1 MNLHGTGPAQ
11 GFWALLTDDERA
23 VLSGLGRIT
32 VFPPG
37 ATMCVEGDPATH
49 VFVLV
54 DGWVKI
60 LGVTS
65 DGHEMVLA
73 LRGHGDTVGE
83 VAGETT
89 GYRTA
94 TVQAVGTVRAL
105 IVTYEKFSS
114 FLDAHAGA
122 DRAYRRMVTRRWND
136 AESMLRTRSVTSGA
150 QRLAML
156 LLELADRHEHETDR
170 EVRMAMML
178 TQEELASL
186 TGASRATVTR
196 ALSNWRRRGIIRT
209 GQRRHHD
216 HRPGG
221 AAEDRGPA
229 DVACAALPPARS
241 AGLGLSRYDHRVPGH
256 AREVNPALPA
266 LVADVHG
273 HEGEEV
279 LRRRCRRSRGG

>member
-11 GFWALLTDDERA
+11 GFWPLLSDDERT
-23 VLSGLGRIT
+23 VLVGLGRTT
-32 VFPPG
+32 VYPPG
-37 ATMCVEGDPATH
+37 AVMCVEGDPNTH

-60 LGVTS
+60 VGVTS
-65 DGHEMVLA
+65 DGHELTLA
-73 LRGHGDTVGE
+73 LRGRGDTVGE

-105 IVTYEKFSS
+105 IVPYERFSS
-114 FLDAHAGA
+114 FLDAHDGA

-136 AESMLRTRSVTSGA
+136 AESMLRARSVTSGA
-150 QRLAML
+150 QRLAGL
-156 LLELADRHEHETDR
+156 LLELADSELQT
-170 EVRMAMML
+170 AMTL

-209 GQRRHHD
+209 GQRD
-216 HRPGG
+216 ITITDPG
-221 AAEDRGPA
+221 
-229 DVACAALPPARS
+229 ALRKI
-241 AGLGLSRYDHRVPGH
+241 AGQQP
-256 AREVNPALPA
+256 
-266 LVADVHG
+266 
-273 HEGEEV
+273 
-279 LRRRCRRSRGG
+279 